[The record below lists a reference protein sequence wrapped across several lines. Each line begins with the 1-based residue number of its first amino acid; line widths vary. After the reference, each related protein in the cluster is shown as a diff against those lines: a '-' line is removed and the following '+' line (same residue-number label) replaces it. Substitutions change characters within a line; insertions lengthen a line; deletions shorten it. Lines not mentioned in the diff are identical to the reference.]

1 MPTTSV
7 LLLNTADVLD
17 KLAAVYEAHE
27 TDRIALVTAEK
38 TAEAQKLAAGLSG
51 LTGEDL
57 DDGTVEKLSE
67 LRPEVSLLLH
77 KLAGGEGVVDSLGGP
92 SRTEKIASVH
102 RNDGPAAAVEAA
114 YSRFGNWVSQ

>member
-1 MPTTSV
+1 MSTTSE
-7 LLLNTADVLD
+7 LLLNTAIVLE

-27 TDRIALVTAEK
+27 TDRISEETAKK
-38 TAEAQKLAAGLSG
+38 TAAAQKLAEGLSG

-67 LRPEVSLLLH
+67 LSPEVSTLLH

-92 SRTEKIASVH
+92 SPTVKVASVH
-102 RNDGPAAAVEAA
+102 GIGGPAADVEAA
-114 YSRFGNWVSQ
+114 NTRFVNWLS